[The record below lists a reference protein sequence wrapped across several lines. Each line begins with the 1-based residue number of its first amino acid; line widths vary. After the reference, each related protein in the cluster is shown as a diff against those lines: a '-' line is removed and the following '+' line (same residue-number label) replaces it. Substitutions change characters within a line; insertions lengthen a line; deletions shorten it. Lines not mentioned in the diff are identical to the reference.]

1 MKYPPTWIV
10 TPGSAKVADQYDEF
24 GFPYITVYR
33 DTVSGIASV
42 SLTVKRDIA
51 WYKSHY
57 KTKVVS
63 NKPIKV
69 AGWSGRLI
77 ILTGI
82 DDGRKLQFQHLILAR
97 GKVGFFLDMT
107 GDLDDAAAD
116 KVMFKGIY
124 ATFRPT

>member
-10 TPGSAKVADQYDEF
+10 TPGSAKLSDQYDEF
-24 GFPYITVYR
+24 GLPAVYVYR

-51 WYKSHY
+51 YYKSHY
-57 KTKVVS
+57 KAKVVS
-63 NKPIKV
+63 NKPIKI

-77 ILTGI
+77 ILSGI
-82 DDGRKLQFQHLILAR
+82 DDGRKMHFQHIILAR
-97 GKVGFFLDMT
+97 GKVGFFLDMN
-107 GDLDDAAAD
+107 GDLDDATAD
-116 KVMFKGIY
+116 KVMFKRIY